1 MSQFYFL
8 SVATLLFGGVIAAAD
23 FLSDRLSAL
32 SPLAGLTERRGLV
45 LTVGIA
51 TAVVGLLKLF
61 LRAPADSIP
70 VAGDLLP
77 AVAGIATGGVLIL
90 SQMGRRS
97 EIGPEVSQAPPPAL
111 VEYKSPIGLAGIIVG
126 LLHFLFPGAVIL

>member
-8 SVATLLFGGVIAAAD
+8 SVATLLFGGVLAAAD
-23 FLSDRLSAL
+23 FLADRFSAL
-32 SPLAGLTERRGLV
+32 APLSDLAERRGIV
-45 LTVGIA
+45 MTAGIA

-61 LRAPADSIP
+61 LRAPADTIP

-77 AVAGIATGGVLIL
+77 ALAGIATGGVLIL
-90 SQMGRRS
+90 SRLHRRP
-97 EIGPEVSQAPPPAL
+97 EIGAEISQTPPPAL